1 MIEMVNTNFETVD
14 KQQMSTSVASYL
26 RASSRQILNNST
38 GWSTNSS
45 IFATSERSDPS
56 FDSLANNDSRKGLN
70 YDKTSATRINDSTI
84 DSFFKL
90 KI

>member
-1 MIEMVNTNFETVD
+1 MIEIVNTNFETVD
-14 KQQMSTSVASYL
+14 KQQMSTSVALYL
-26 RASSRQILNNST
+26 CASSRQILNNST
-38 GWSTNSS
+38 GWSTTSS
-45 IFATSERSDPS
+45 IFARSERSDNF

-70 YDKTSATRINDSTI
+70 YDKTSVTSINDSTI